1 MLFEKTIFDDRRF
14 VKQKKFFECASI
26 TVPLLINPEM
36 TIKVWEQTVDYINKI
51 YDTGSLRNSD
61 LER

>member
-1 MLFEKTIFDDRRF
+1 MLFEKTIFDERTP
-14 VKQKKFFECASI
+14 VKQKEFFEYASI

-36 TIKVWEQTVDYINKI
+36 TIEVWERTVDYINKI

>member
-1 MLFEKTIFDDRRF
+1 MLFENTIFDDRKA
-14 VKQKKFFECASI
+14 VKQKEFFEYASI
-26 TVPLLINPEM
+26 TLPLLINPEM
-36 TIKVWEQTVDYINKI
+36 TIKTWERTIEYINKI

>member
-1 MLFEKTIFDDRRF
+1 MLFEKTIFDDRKS
-14 VKQKKFFECASI
+14 VKQKEFFEYASI
-26 TVPLLINPEM
+26 TIPLLINPEM
-36 TIKVWEQTVDYINKI
+36 TIKTWERTIEYINKI

>member
-1 MLFEKTIFDDRRF
+1 MLFEKTIFDDRTP
-14 VKQKKFFECASI
+14 VKQKEFFEYASI
-26 TVPLLINPEM
+26 TVLLLINPEM
-36 TIKVWEQTVDYINKI
+36 TIKVWERTIEYINKI

>member
-1 MLFEKTIFDDRRF
+1 MLFEKTIFDDRTP
-14 VKQKKFFECASI
+14 VKQKEFFEYASI
-26 TVPLLINPEM
+26 TLPLLINPEM
-36 TIKVWEQTVDYINKI
+36 TIKTWERTIEYINKI

>member
-1 MLFEKTIFDDRRF
+1 MLFEKTIFDNRKS
-14 VKQKKFFECASI
+14 VKQKEFFEYASI
-26 TVPLLINPEM
+26 TLPLLINPEM
-36 TIKVWEQTVDYINKI
+36 TIKTWERTIEYINKI

>member
-1 MLFEKTIFDDRRF
+1 MLFEKTIFDDRKP
-14 VKQKKFFECASI
+14 VKQKEFFEYASI
-26 TVPLLINPEM
+26 TIPLLINPEM
-36 TIKVWEQTVDYINKI
+36 TIKVWERNIEYINKI